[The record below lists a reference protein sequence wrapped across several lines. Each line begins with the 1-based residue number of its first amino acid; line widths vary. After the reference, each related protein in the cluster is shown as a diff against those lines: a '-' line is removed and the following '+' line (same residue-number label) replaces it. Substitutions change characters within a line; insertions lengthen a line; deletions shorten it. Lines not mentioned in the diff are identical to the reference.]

1 MVKLHQKI
9 LFCVE
14 KYGIIKYNR
23 HLITKRG
30 AEMEITNAYSV
41 VPFSL
46 YKYATIPCSEAFINV
61 NFDNILLTLGK
72 YCFNEPNATP
82 NRVCALLR
90 DRINSEWHLNRK
102 RKSKKKISATQI
114 KSVRRSFN
122 RLISHDTFVRI
133 PFDVVPIFF
142 FILSLLKSIDNE
154 NADIQKYIND
164 MNKLE
169 IGQYLY
175 KNHTEIFNNEM
186 DNRVAHITDRDLIN
200 KYNRLNA
207 NLNEY
212 HSIMKKHYNEIEW
225 HNIHQYRL

>member
-1 MVKLHQKI
+1 MVKLHQKV

-14 KYGIIKYNR
+14 KYGTIKCNR

-46 YKYATIPCSEAFINV
+46 YKYATIPCSEAFINI
-61 NFDNILLTLGK
+61 NFDNILLTLCK

-82 NRVCALLR
+82 TRVCALIR

-102 RKSKKKISATQI
+102 RKSKKKVSATQI
-114 KSVRRSFN
+114 KSIRRSFN
-122 RLISHDTFVRI
+122 RLISNDLFVRI
-133 PFDVVPIFF
+133 PFDVVPIFS

-154 NADIQKYIND
+154 NADIQKYING
-164 MNKLE
+164 MNRLE
-169 IGQYLY
+169 VGQYLY
-175 KNHTEIFNNEM
+175 KEHTDIYNRQKL
-186 DNRVAHITDRDLIN
+186 NRVAHITDPGLLQ
-200 KYNRLNA
+200 KYERLDA

-212 HSIMKKHYNEIEW
+212 HSIMKKHYNEIDW
-225 HNIHQYRL
+225 HKLDQYRL